1 VFLVGSS
8 AGSVSADCCATTTG
22 RPRRGN
28 ALGAARSQ
36 VHPGNDTHGPSHSE
50 LLRAPRHSTRTK
62 VESIRASREAER
74 QRARSS
80 RIRAMVRP
88 QRVACFRSLSVQR
101 PQRVTC
107 LRSPS
112 VQRPQKVRPPC
123 DQHVQPAQKAR
134 INCALA
140 IVRLQND
147 DRTRAAGKIGVSPIT
162 IPPCRAVSFAHAKGS
177 SAADGVIDSD
187 APDDRLLL
195 GSCCRPRMAAPAPGR
210 LCPAIAASARFRRP
224 SLRVISLPQ
233 DCSRLPNTLLAAVHD
248 YIRLFVQPGRG
259 GHD

>member
-8 AGSVSADCCATTTG
+8 AGSVSEDCCATTTG

-50 LLRAPRHSTRTK
+50 PLRAPRHSTRTK
-62 VESIRASREAER
+62 VEPIRASREAER

-80 RIRAMVRP
+80 RTRAMV
-88 QRVACFRSLSVQR
+88 R

-112 VQRPQKVRPPC
+112 VQRPQRVTCLRSLSVQRPQRVRPPR

-147 DRTRAAGKIGVSPIT
+147 DRTRSAGKIGVSPIT
-162 IPPCRAVSFAHAKGS
+162 IPPCRAVSSAHAKGS
-177 SAADGVIDSD
+177 SAADGVIDGDS
-187 APDDRLLL
+187 PDDRLLL
-195 GSCCRPRMAAPAPGR
+195 GSCCRPRTAAPAPGR

-259 GHD
+259 GHN